1 MKPIRK
7 ILNETDKVI
16 FEKALKIYLFS
27 RQHDVS
33 KLQDDLKQRI
43 RHLRNVAYSLIIRF
57 LREDTFHFE
66 YMDFIND
73 ELKKLRSLPDYTSG
87 LMIKPGEVDE
97 IQLQEPARFLFRD
110 EEDELEIKFIYHKSK
125 KLVEIIKK

>member
-125 KLVEIIKK
+125 KMVDIINK

>member
-43 RHLRNVAYSLIIRF
+43 RYLRNVAYSLIIRF

>member
-1 MKPIRK
+1 MKPSRK

-43 RHLRNVAYSLIIRF
+43 RYLRNVAYSLIIRF

-97 IQLQEPARFLFRD
+97 IQLQEPARFLFKD

>member
-1 MKPIRK
+1 MKPSRK

-43 RHLRNVAYSLIIRF
+43 RYLRNVAYSLIIRF

-73 ELKKLRSLPDYTSG
+73 ELKTLQSLPGHTSL
-87 LMIKPGEVDE
+87 LMIKPEEVDE
-97 IQLQEPARFLFRD
+97 IELQEPARFLFKD
-110 EEDELEIKFIYHKSK
+110 EEDETEYKVIYHKSK
-125 KLVEIIKK
+125 QIVEITKK

>member
-1 MKPIRK
+1 MKPSRK

-33 KLQDDLKQRI
+33 KLQNDLKQRI
-43 RHLRNVAYSLIIRF
+43 RYLRNVAYSLIIRF

-97 IQLQEPARFLFRD
+97 IQLQEPARFLFKD

>member
-1 MKPIRK
+1 MKPSRK

-73 ELKKLRSLPDYTSG
+73 ELKTLQSLPGHTSL
-87 LMIKPGEVDE
+87 LMIKPEEVDE
-97 IQLQEPARFLFRD
+97 IELQEPARFLFKD
-110 EEDELEIKFIYHKSK
+110 EEDETEYKVIYHKSK
-125 KLVEIIKK
+125 QIVEITKK